1 MDLFGTLNW
10 LELGWITANVV
21 GLILAVA
28 AMGEALM
35 DLESV
40 KILGR
45 RGRIAGADVKARV
58 LKANGNRRDESLKV
72 IIHTILL
79 LIGIIV
85 SASPTPRADYEQFT
99 ALWGAV
105 GIVVVAVCLGIGSV
119 YSLIDRRRLWDLFEI
134 DDFEE
139 EDKHTSS
146 TLDQHGPT
154 QRDKDDITSEHLVVG
169 SSHSEQP

>member
-1 MDLFGTLNW
+1 MTDLFGTLSW
-10 LELGWITANVV
+10 PEVVWITANVV

-45 RGRIAGADVKARV
+45 RGRIAGADVRARV
-58 LKANGNRRDESLKV
+58 LKANGNRRDEALKV

-85 SASPTPRADYEQFT
+85 AASPTPRGEYEAF
-99 ALWGAV
+99 AAWWGAF
-105 GIVVVAVCLGIGSV
+105 GIIIVAICLGVGSV

-134 DDFEE
+134 EAD
-139 EDKHTSS
+139 
-146 TLDQHGPT
+146 LDQT
-154 QRDKDDITSEHLVVG
+154 ASAQRDPNVYGMGDTATGHQEG
-169 SSHSEQP
+169 ESSHDAPP